1 MANRANK
8 KINLFFWNSHSIRGK
23 IDETFDYLID
33 NNIDIGIFTETWL
46 KPIDVLYCTILNLN
60 VIEMIEFLELVE
72 VLQLLSEGILIIL
85 YSLSI

>member
-46 KPIDVLYCTILNLN
+46 KPIDVLYHP
-60 VIEMIEFLELVE
+60 EFKCYRNDRISGIVE